1 MKILSVIGARPQFI
15 KTAPISHAILKREKE
30 GASLREVIVHT
41 GQHYDEN
48 MSEIFFQ
55 ELEIP
60 EPHYHLGVGSG
71 SHGWQTGQMLERIE
85 KVLVAEEPGLVLV
98 YGDTNS
104 TLAGALAASKLH
116 LPLAHVEAGL
126 RSFNRRMPEE
136 INRLVADHL
145 SDLLFCPSQT
155 AVDILA
161 QEGIRRGVHL
171 VGDIMADSLAL
182 ALTRIDLR
190 SEILGRFGLK
200 EHSYL
205 LATIHRAENT
215 DQPENLRAILTAFQL
230 LNEPI
235 LFPVHPRTR
244 KTLGKLEYSSPANVK
259 MVDPVGYLDMVR
271 LEKDA
276 RMILTDSGGIQK
288 EAYWLGVPCVTLRNE
303 TEWVETVESGWNQ
316 LAGAEEEKIIHAVNS
331 FTTPETRPELYGN
344 GRAAES
350 ILDSLAKSLGI
361 GA

>member
-1 MKILSVIGARPQFI
+1 MKILSIIGARPQFI
-15 KTAPISHAILKREKE
+15 KAAPVSHAIRARQKD
-30 GASLREVIVHT
+30 GATLREVIIHT

-48 MSEIFFQ
+48 MSSIFFR
-55 ELEIP
+55 ELNIP

-85 KVLVAEEPGLVLV
+85 RNLSAEKPDLVLV

-116 LPLAHVEAGL
+116 LPIAHVEAGL

-155 AVDILA
+155 AVEILA
-161 QEGIRRGVHL
+161 REGIQRGVHL
-171 VGDIMADSLAL
+171 IGDIMADSLAL
-182 ALTRIDLR
+182 ALTRIDSR
-190 SEILGRFGLK
+190 PGIMRRFGIK
-200 EHSYL
+200 DGPYL

-215 DQPENLRAILTAFQL
+215 DQPKNLKAILTAFEI

-235 LFPVHPRTR
+235 LFPAHPRTQ
-244 KTLGKLEYSSPANVK
+244 KTLEKMELSCPPNVRL
-259 MVDPVGYLDMVR
+259 MDPVGYLDMVR
-271 LEKDA
+271 LEKES

-288 EAYWLGVPCVTLRNE
+288 EAYWLGVPCITLRNE
-303 TEWVETVESGWNQ
+303 TEWVETVRNGWNV
-316 LAGAEEEKIIHAVNS
+316 LTGADTRRIVEAVQS
-331 FTTPETRPELYGN
+331 YSIPSTHPPLYGD
-344 GRAAES
+344 GRAAIRCVNLLEKGFSTES
-350 ILDSLAKSLGI
+350 
-361 GA
+361 